1 MKDSVYELYTEGMTE
16 KVDEINTM
24 MKVLL
29 EENRIV
35 PIGRVDRRYIELFFN
50 IEDAK
55 IKGVRYFKFI
65 HRKLK

>member
-1 MKDSVYELYTEGMTE
+1 
-16 KVDEINTM
+16 

-35 PIGRVDRRYIELFFN
+35 PIGRVDRRYVELFFD